1 MRFGR
6 RRRLGLFAMS
16 VINTM
21 LRDLEQRR
29 HEFGQAG
36 AYRYVRALPP
46 VRRGRPIRL
55 ALGVGAVVVL
65 AAGVMLGTDMWRKFA
80 YPASI
85 APQSPAAAAAV
96 GGLPGAKQIASL
108 NESPAPLASG
118 LALATSRELGLREA
132 PAVEQVP
139 SPVTEPDTPA
149 QRRGSNAA
157 SVASATS
164 RPNSTISSV
173 ATPIERNRPV
183 TDDAT
188 LPPQAISLSERTPP
202 VLGAVAAPETQI
214 KQTSAPQRTDNE
226 IRRGN
231 QLLSQGSV
239 PQAIEIFSQIV
250 AREPLHDAARQALV
264 AALLR
269 SKNVTEAERVILE
282 RQVLAPKNAAF
293 AMMLARIQAE
303 RGDNDLALETLRA
316 SLSVA
321 GGNPAYNAAMAALL
335 ARLDQHA
342 AAVTQYQAALRAAP
356 SSGVWWMG
364 LGLSL
369 QAMGSLPAARE
380 ALGRARASDNLS
392 PELMSFV
399 EQRLKQLQ

>member
-1 MRFGR
+1 
-6 RRRLGLFAMS
+6 MS

-29 HEFGQAG
+29 HEFDHAG
-36 AYRYVRALPP
+36 ASRYVRALPP
-46 VRRGRPIRL
+46 MGQGRPIRL
-55 ALGVGAVVVL
+55 ALGVGAAVVL

-80 YPASI
+80 HTVPV
-85 APQSPAAAAAV
+85 APHSPATATAAD
-96 GGLPGAKQIASL
+96 GLREVNPITPL
-108 NESPAPLASG
+108 NASPAPLASG
-118 LALATSRELGLREA
+118 LALATSRELSLREA
-132 PAVEQVP
+132 PAVEQVRP
-139 SPVTEPDTPA
+139 LMTAPHAPA
-149 QRRGSNAA
+149 QRRESGTAPI
-157 SVASATS
+157 ASATN
-164 RPNSTISSV
+164 RPNSTSASV
-173 ATPIERNRPV
+173 AATRDRSRP
-183 TDDAT
+183 AT
-188 LPPQAISLSERTPP
+188 ADSAPPPQAISLPERTPP
-202 VLGAVAAPETQI
+202 VLGAVAVPETQI
-214 KQTSAPQRTDNE
+214 KQTSAPQHTDNE
-226 IRRGN
+226 VRRGN
-231 QLLSQGSV
+231 QLLNQGSV

-250 AREPLHDAARQALV
+250 AREPLHDTARQALV

-282 RQVLAPKNAAF
+282 RQALAPKNAAF

-316 SLSVA
+316 SLPVA
-321 GGNPAYNAAMAALL
+321 AGNPAYHASMAALL

-342 AAVTQYQAALRAAP
+342 AAVTQYQTALRAAP
-356 SSGVWWMG
+356 NSGVWWMG

-369 QAMGSLPAARE
+369 QAVGSLPAARE

>member
-1 MRFGR
+1 
-6 RRRLGLFAMS
+6 MS

-55 ALGVGAVVVL
+55 ALGVGAAIVL
-65 AAGVMLGTDMWRKFA
+65 AAGVILGTELWRNFA
-80 YPASI
+80 HPAPV
-85 APQSPAAAAAV
+85 APQSPAAATAADKV
-96 GGLPGAKQIASL
+96 SRAKPIAPL
-108 NESPAPLASG
+108 NESPALLTSG
-118 LALATSRELGLREA
+118 LALTFSRELGLREA
-132 PAVEQVP
+132 PAVE
-139 SPVTEPDTPA
+139 PVLPLVTAPDTPA
-149 QRRGSNAA
+149 RRRESGATSG
-157 SVASATS
+157 ASATN
-164 RPNSTISSV
+164 RPNSTSAAV
-173 ATPIERNRPV
+173 AASLERSRPV
-183 TDDAT
+183 TDEAT
-188 LPPQAISLSERTPP
+188 FPPQAISLPERTPP
-202 VLGAVAAPETQI
+202 VLGAVAVPETQI

-226 IRRGN
+226 VRRGN
-231 QLLSQGSV
+231 QLLNQGSV

-282 RQVLAPKNAAF
+282 RQALAPKNAAF

-316 SLSVA
+316 SLPVA
-321 GGNPAYNAAMAALL
+321 GGNPAYNASMAALL

-342 AAVTQYQAALRAAP
+342 AAVTQYQTALRAAP
-356 SSGVWWMG
+356 NSGVWWMG

-369 QAMGSLPAARE
+369 QAVGSLPAARE
-380 ALGRARASDNLS
+380 ALGHARASDNLS
-392 PELMSFV
+392 PELMLFV